1 MFLFFLS
8 AVDPATAGLKR
19 GRKRRERA
27 FLSYPRFRSLY
38 RRKGEKMCPS
48 LSISKRPRS
57 ADSSSKKTP
66 STFHLHTQ
74 GNAFR
79 RRDASRQSRFFAPR
93 NQRLRAQTKS
103 QQRLLKL
110 QAITVTRSISRSSPT
125 DVFQSSNKYLRHASV
140 PISPASASVPE
151 PSRCLRRERHCLS
164 H

>member
-38 RRKGEKMCPS
+38 RRKGEKMSPS

-66 STFHLHTQ
+66 STFHLDTQ
-74 GNAFR
+74 ENAFR

-93 NQRLRAQTKS
+93 NPIETQTKP

-140 PISPASASVPE
+140 PVSPASASVPE
-151 PSRCLRRERHCLS
+151 PSRCLRQERHCLS